1 MALKGVYFVV
11 GDFYFGLEVVMER
24 EKLILNLT
32 ELLGQFQ
39 IGGTNLGYSL
49 LVERAVSAT

>member
-11 GDFYFGLEVVMER
+11 GDFYLGLEVVMER

-32 ELLGQFQ
+32 ELLSQFR
-39 IGGTNLGYSL
+39 IGGANLGYTL
-49 LVERAVSAT
+49 LVERTVSAT